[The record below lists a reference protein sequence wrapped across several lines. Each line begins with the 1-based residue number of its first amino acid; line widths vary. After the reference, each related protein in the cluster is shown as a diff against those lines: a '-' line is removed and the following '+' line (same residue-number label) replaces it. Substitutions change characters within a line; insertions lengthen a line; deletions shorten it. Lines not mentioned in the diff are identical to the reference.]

1 MDYKKAFEKYKDYQ
15 QSLHEKNQN
24 KIRVGL
30 KVNILLPLIFLGMS
44 FFAQGSKLIFLILW
58 IVSLFGIAAYLVY
71 VEFTDYNLQEQ
82 LKEFSGQSDLEP
94 EVLIGEKVELAEA
107 QVSQKMDEI
116 DAKID
121 EGKQKV
127 LEKIEKL
134 KEEDDA

>member
-30 KVNILLPLIFLGMS
+30 KVNILLPLIFLGLS

-94 EVLIGEKVELAEA
+94 EVLIGEKVERAEA

-121 EGKQKV
+121 EGKQRV

>member
-94 EVLIGEKVELAEA
+94 EALIGEKVELAEA

-121 EGKQKV
+121 EGKQRV